1 MKIKLRTQSLDDWE
15 LNLFESYS
23 TLPIIIGR
31 TMIFGAY
38 NVDFEMTDNIW
49 HQLPEEYKKKIYKY
63 NIKKMIKSMLI
74 TVTDI
79 TAYSFGF
86 GYNTKLK
93 DSITM
98 EEIYEDFDEN
108 KKINF
113 LTPGCDF
120 PKSSMSVY
128 FQYLG
133 EVYAEVELDELV
145 AISDEENSFQ
155 YSIMPKLMEAS
166 NYRKRRENRTGKLEK
181 IYNEQLTV
189 KNIVNKNIDELSK
202 EKVQKI
208 LENFLLI
215 DDLKYL
221 VKVIKKS
228 KEYEIVISDK
238 LKNELEH
245 WLKDIQIKIKTEED
259 EKIYQELKEILKE
272 QL

>member
-1 MKIKLRTQSLDDWE
+1 MKIKLKTQSLDDWE

-63 NIKKMIKSMLI
+63 NLKKLIKSMLI

-79 TAYSFGF
+79 TAYSFCF
-86 GYNTKLK
+86 GCNVKLK
-93 DSITM
+93 KSLIM
-98 EEIYEDFDEN
+98 EEIYKDFDEN

-133 EVYAEVELDELV
+133 EVYAEVELDELKQNILEEEELWNIHHENIPLE
-145 AISDEENSFQ
+145 ISKYEIEQ
-155 YSIMPKLMEAS
+155 LK
-166 NYRKRRENRTGKLEK
+166 EK
-181 IYNEQLTV
+181 IEQQRTLQFEE
-189 KNIVNKNIDELSK
+189 KELDTKMNRLKEEK
-202 EKVQKI
+202 EKINSHSKKQHSKDNRFNII
-208 LENFLLI
+208 LPSI
-215 DDLKYL
+215 R
-221 VKVIKKS
+221 IKM
-228 KEYEIVISDK
+228 
-238 LKNELEH
+238 
-245 WLKDIQIKIKTEED
+245 EERL
-259 EKIYQELKEILKE
+259 Y
-272 QL
+272 